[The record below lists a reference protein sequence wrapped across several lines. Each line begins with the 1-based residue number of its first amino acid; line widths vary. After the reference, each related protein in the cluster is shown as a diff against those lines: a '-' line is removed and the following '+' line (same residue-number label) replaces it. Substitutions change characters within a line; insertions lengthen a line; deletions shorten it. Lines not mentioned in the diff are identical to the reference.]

1 MNIFANQNSN
11 NLGQKRTLSGWLTNR
26 YLLIIRNEEN
36 FAEKKTLRFNYARL
50 ILLMGLG
57 FLVTLVIAIYLVTSI
72 LNEWLDPRHAQMVA
86 NRQVIQLSMRIDS
99 LEREV
104 NAKDRFI
111 NNIRLILQDGVEE
124 YAEYSSV
131 SEESRSTNDDVV
143 FSDQLTPVD
152 SQFRAE
158 YERSDLGLMT
168 VLDDTDDGEW
178 RELFLF
184 KPVEGIISDE
194 FNPKADHF
202 GLDIVAKEN
211 EPVKAV
217 ADGVVVFSSWTMD
230 GGYVIGIQ
238 HRGNLLSVYKHNSEL
253 LKNVGSF
260 VSSGDIIAIIGNT
273 GELTTGPHL
282 HLELWHKGNPV
293 NPRDYI
299 AF

>member
-1 MNIFANQNSN
+1 M
-11 NLGQKRTLSGWLTNR
+11 GQKRTLSGWLTNR

-50 ILLMGLG
+50 ILLLGVG
-57 FLVTLVIAIYLVTSI
+57 FLITLALSIYLVTSI
-72 LNEWLDPRHAQMVA
+72 LNTWLDPRHAQMIA
-86 NRQVIQLSMRIDS
+86 NRQVIQLSMKIDS
-99 LEREV
+99 LEHEV

-111 NNIRLILQDGVEE
+111 QNIRLILKGGVEE

-131 SEESRSTNDDVV
+131 SEESRSFNDDVV
-143 FSDQLTPVD
+143 FTEQMTPID

-158 YERSDLGLMT
+158 YEQSDLGLVSMN
-168 VLDDTDDGEW
+168 DDTDNEL

-194 FNPKADHF
+194 FNPKTDHF

-217 ADGVVVFSSWTMD
+217 ADGVVIFSSWTLD

-260 VSSGDIIAIIGNT
+260 VSSGDIISIIGNT

-293 NPRDYI
+293 NPREYI